1 MNYKVTENFLGYIYQ
16 FIFEYRLL
24 AIIIWFIIIGFLIRK
39 LSKKDIEFYKKDFFK
54 KKITLFNLLIF
65 WYCNKR

>member
-24 AIIIWFIIIGFLIRK
+24 AIIIWFIIIGYLIRK
-39 LSKKDIEFYKKDFFK
+39 LSKKDIEFYQKDFFK
-54 KKITLFNLLIF
+54 KKYFYLIYLFF
-65 WYCNKR
+65 WYCYK

>member
-24 AIIIWFIIIGFLIRK
+24 AIIIWFIIIGYLIRK
-39 LSKKDIEFYKKDFFK
+39 LSKKDIEFYQKDFFK
-54 KKITLFNLLIF
+54 KK
-65 WYCNKR
+65 